1 MAAIG
6 EGVQIAITTSVIQRG
21 RSGVGQYVLSLV
33 RALMQQ
39 ATRHEF
45 TLFVLEEDV
54 PLFAFAAN
62 AMRIVPVA
70 ETFRPPVRDIFWH
83 QTRLPQ
89 LARRLGLNV
98 LHTPSYRRM
107 VAHAPC
113 AKVATIH
120 DLAPFRLAGKYDWRR
135 MIYGRVVAKQL
146 ARRQDAVIAVSDS
159 TAADIRQFF
168 GIDGDRLVTVRN
180 GIDHARFNLAG
191 VADAPAE
198 VSRRWGLDQ
207 PYFLFVS
214 RLEHPGKNHVRL
226 IAAYEQF
233 RRSTG
238 LAWTLALGGGDW
250 HGAEVIRARAAAS
263 PYAADIRFLGF
274 VPDDALPPLYQAA
287 GAMVYPSL
295 FEGFGLPPIEA
306 MASGCPVIC
315 SRRGAL
321 GEVVGDAAR
330 IVEPEDEASISN
342 ALTEF
347 AVAPEVR
354 ADWRIRGLGR
364 AQLFSWADAAKHT
377 LGTYHWAAAQR
388 RPAVGRAAINPP
400 LGLQQ

>member
-1 MAAIG
+1 M
-6 EGVQIAITTSVIQRG
+6 QRG

-33 RALMQQ
+33 RALLPQ
-39 ATRHEF
+39 ASRHEF
-45 TLFVLEEDV
+45 TLFVLEEDR
-54 PLFAFAAN
+54 PLFAFAAD

-70 ETFRPPVRDIFWH
+70 ETYRAPVRDILWH
-83 QTRLPQ
+83 QTRLPR
-89 LARRLGLNV
+89 LARQLGIDV

-135 MIYGRVVAKQL
+135 MIYGRVVARQL
-146 ARRQDAVIAVSDS
+146 ARRQDAVIAVSYT

-168 GIDGDRLVTVRN
+168 GVSAAKLTTVQN
-180 GIDHARFNLAG
+180 GIDHDRFHESGTARAPFE
-191 VADAPAE
+191 VA
-198 VSRRWGLDQ
+198 RRWGLVE

-226 IAAYEQF
+226 IEAYEQF
-233 RRSTG
+233 RRTTG
-238 LAWTLALGGGDW
+238 LQWTLALGGGDW

-274 VPDDALPPLYQAA
+274 VPDDALPALYQAA

-306 MASGCPVIC
+306 MACGCPVIC
-315 SRRGAL
+315 STRGAL
-321 GEVVGDAAR
+321 GEVVGTAAR
-330 IVEPEDEASISN
+330 IVDPEDVPAMSGALGELAAS
-342 ALTEF
+342 A
-347 AVAPEVR
+347 EVR
-354 ADWRIRGLGR
+354 ETWRRRGLER
-364 AQLFSWADAAKHT
+364 ARNFSWADNARQTIEVYHHAAEVHHSRT
-377 LGTYHWAAAQR
+377 ARSPH
-388 RPAVGRAAINPP
+388 N
-400 LGLQQ
+400 QQLHFQP

>member
-1 MAAIG
+1 MQIG
-6 EGVQIAITTSVIQRG
+6 ITTSVIQRG
-21 RSGVGQYVLSLV
+21 RSGVGQHVLALV
-33 RALMQQ
+33 RALLPHAAQ
-39 ATRHEF
+39 HEF
-45 TLFVLEEDV
+45 SLFVLEEDA
-54 PLFAFAAN
+54 PLFAFARD

-70 ETFRPPVRDIFWH
+70 EKFRAAVRDILWH
-83 QTRLPQ
+83 QTALPR
-89 LARRLGLNV
+89 LARRLGLDV

-107 VAHAPC
+107 IARAPC

-146 ARRQDAVIAVSDS
+146 ARRQDAILAVSDT

-168 GIDGDRLVTVRN
+168 GVDAEKITTVRN
-180 GIDHARFNLAG
+180 GIDHARFNPAG
-191 VADAPAE
+191 AADAAAE
-198 VSRRWGLDQ
+198 VARRWKLEQ

-233 RRSTG
+233 RRATG

-250 HGAEVIRARAAAS
+250 HGAEAIRARAAAS

-274 VPDDALPPLYQAA
+274 VADADLPALYRAA

-295 FEGFGLPPIEA
+295 FEGFGMPPTEA
-306 MASGCPVIC
+306 MACGCPVI
-315 SRRGAL
+315 SSTRGAL

-330 IVEPEDEASISN
+330 IVEPEDENSIAA
-342 ALTEF
+342 ALGEF
-347 AVAPEVR
+347 ASSAEVR
-354 ADWRIRGLGR
+354 AGWRRRGLEHAR
-364 AQLFSWADAAKHT
+364 RFSWDDAAART
-377 LGTYHWAAAQR
+377 IEVYR
-388 RPAVGRAAINPP
+388 RAASLRAPSAAGAVKNLASHHPA
-400 LGLQQ
+400 